1 MVRQTED
8 IALLEQLRAD
18 RQEVREAAFV
28 RLVEEYSPRIYWTVR
43 KIVVSHHDA
52 DDVVQNVFLKVW
64 NSVGGFRGES
74 GLFTWLYRIA
84 VNESLSLLRS
94 RRTGLFSSLDDGGAA
109 FDRIVADEGLF
120 DGEAAERALARAVG
134 RLPAKQRAVFTLR
147 YWDEMPYEQMSEV
160 LGTSVGALKASYHH
174 AVTKVEQWVRREVSG
189 ADFSF
194 GDPETEK

>member
-28 RLVEEYSPRIYWTVR
+28 RLVEEYSQRIYWTVR

>member
-28 RLVEEYSPRIYWTVR
+28 RLVEEYSQRIYWTVR

-194 GDPETEK
+194 GHPETEK

>member
-28 RLVEEYSPRIYWTVR
+28 RLVEEYSRRIYWTVR

>member
-28 RLVEEYSPRIYWTVR
+28 RLVEEYSQRIYWTVR

-109 FDRIVADEGLF
+109 FDRIVSDEGLF

-194 GDPETEK
+194 GHPETEK

>member
-1 MVRQTED
+1 MVRQTDD
-8 IALLEQLRAD
+8 IALLEHLRAD
-18 RQEVREAAFV
+18 RPVVREAAFV
-28 RLVEEYSPRIYWTVR
+28 RLVEEYSQRIYWTVR

-194 GDPETEK
+194 GHPETEK

>member
-1 MVRQTED
+1 
-8 IALLEQLRAD
+8 LLEQLRAD

-28 RLVEEYSPRIYWTVR
+28 RLVEEYSQRIYWTVR